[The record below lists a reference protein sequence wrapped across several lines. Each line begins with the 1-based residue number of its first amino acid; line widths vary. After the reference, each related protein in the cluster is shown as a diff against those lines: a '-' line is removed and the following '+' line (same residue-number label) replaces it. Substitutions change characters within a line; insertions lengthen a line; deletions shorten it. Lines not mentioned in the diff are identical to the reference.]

1 VPNAR
6 LSEQCSYYSSYHL
19 GLIGSFA
26 GIEPAHLPA
35 ILPHL
40 ASLKVGIAAILFFGE
55 KQQYPAIANFLSS
68 DRLCSAAILRCYRN
82 LKQTCRVPVVLWQG

>member
-1 VPNAR
+1 MPNAR
-6 LSEQCSYYSSYHL
+6 LSKQCSYYSLYHL

-40 ASLKVGIAAILFFGE
+40 ASLKVGIAAILFWVYF
-55 KQQYPAIANFLSS
+55 F
-68 DRLCSAAILRCYRN
+68 
-82 LKQTCRVPVVLWQG
+82 